1 MDNDLTQLLSF
12 EDVSSQTAL
21 QLGVRFVLSLIAGL
35 IVAFVFRRSRDDS
48 NAQSDRAMFA
58 TLVLLSVL
66 ICMVTAVI
74 GNYVARAFSL
84 AGALSIVRFR
94 TIVEDTRD
102 TAFVI
107 FAVVV
112 GMAIGYGQILVPLI
126 GIPIVSV
133 AAILLKDWSKS
144 EMNAH
149 TSAPGDTGT
158 LLVRVGLGIDATE
171 ILKNILEEQTRK
183 CTCVQVTTTKQGAAI
198 EIKYRV
204 SLSSGVDP
212 VLLINKMNR
221 IEGVQSA
228 TLDLET

>member
-1 MDNDLTQLLSF
+1 MDNDLLQLLAL
-12 EDVSSQTAL
+12 EDVSSQNAL
-21 QLGVRFVLSLIAGL
+21 QLGIRFVLSLLAGL
-35 IVAFVFRRSRDDS
+35 LVALVFRRSRDES
-48 NAQSDRAMFA
+48 NLQSDRAMFA
-58 TLVLLSVL
+58 TLVLLSIL

-126 GIPIVSV
+126 GIPLV
-133 AAILLKDWSKS
+133 AVVAILLKDWSQP
-144 EMNAH
+144 ENAARG
-149 TSAPGDTGT
+149 SAPGLSGS

-171 ILKNILEEQTRK
+171 VLKNIFSEQTNQ
-183 CTCVQVTTTKQGAAI
+183 CACVQVTTTKQGAAI

-204 SLSSGVDP
+204 QLITGIDP
-212 VLLINKMNR
+212 VIFVNKMNR
-221 IEGVQSA
+221 IEGIQSA

>member
-1 MDNDLTQLLSF
+1 MDNDLLQLLAL
-12 EDVSSQTAL
+12 EDVSSQNAL
-21 QLGVRFVLSLIAGL
+21 QLGIRFVLSLVAGL
-35 IVAFVFRRSRDDS
+35 VVAMVFRRSRDES
-48 NAQSDRAMFA
+48 NLQSDRAMFA

-126 GIPIVSV
+126 GIPLFQNKHI
-133 AAILLKDWSKS
+133 
-144 EMNAH
+144 NAPVCKWRPRNRERRLR
-149 TSAPGDTGT
+149 SS
-158 LLVRVGLGIDATE
+158 
-171 ILKNILEEQTRK
+171 
-183 CTCVQVTTTKQGAAI
+183 I
-198 EIKYRV
+198 EF
-204 SLSSGVDP
+204 
-212 VLLINKMNR
+212 N
-221 IEGVQSA
+221 
-228 TLDLET
+228 

>member
-171 ILKNILEEQTRK
+171 ILKNILEEQTKK
-183 CTCVQVTTTKQGAAI
+183 CTCVQVATTKQGAAI

-204 SLSSGVDP
+204 SLSAGIDP

>member
-1 MDNDLTQLLSF
+1 
-12 EDVSSQTAL
+12 
-21 QLGVRFVLSLIAGL
+21 
-35 IVAFVFRRSRDDS
+35 
-48 NAQSDRAMFA
+48 
-58 TLVLLSVL
+58 
-66 ICMVTAVI
+66 MVTAVI

-112 GMAIGYGQILVPLI
+112 GMAIGYGQVLVPLI
-126 GIPIVSV
+126 GIPIV
-133 AAILLKDWSKS
+133 AIATILLKDWSTPENVAS
-144 EMNAH
+144 V
-149 TSAPGDTGT
+149 SATGIT
-158 LLVRVGLGIDATE
+158 GSLLVRVGLGIDATE
-171 ILKNILEEQTRK
+171 ILNGILSEQTNQ

-204 SLSSGVDP
+204 QLVASIDP
-212 VLLINKMNR
+212 VLFINKMNR

-228 TLDLET
+228 TLDLEN

>member
-1 MDNDLTQLLSF
+1 
-12 EDVSSQTAL
+12 
-21 QLGVRFVLSLIAGL
+21 
-35 IVAFVFRRSRDDS
+35 
-48 NAQSDRAMFA
+48 
-58 TLVLLSVL
+58 LVLLSVL

-126 GIPIVSV
+126 GIPLVAV
-133 AAILLKDWSKS
+133 AAILLKDWSQP
-144 EMNAH
+144 ENAAPV
-149 TSAPGDTGT
+149 SAPGLAGS

-171 ILKNILEEQTRK
+171 VLKNILSEQTNQ
-183 CTCVQVTTTKQGAAI
+183 CACVQVTTTKQGAAI

-204 SLSSGVDP
+204 QLIAGIDP
-212 VLLINKMNR
+212 VLFVNKMNR
-221 IEGVQSA
+221 IEGIQSA
-228 TLDLET
+228 TIDLET

>member
-1 MDNDLTQLLSF
+1 MDNDLLQLLAL
-12 EDVSSQTAL
+12 EDVSSQNAL
-21 QLGVRFVLSLIAGL
+21 QLGIRFVLSLVAGL
-35 IVAFVFRRSRDDS
+35 VVAMVFRRSRDES
-48 NAQSDRAMFA
+48 NLQSDRAMFA

-74 GNYVARAFSL
+74 GNYVARAF
-84 AGALSIVRFR
+84 SIVRFR

-126 GIPIVSV
+126 GIPLVAV
-133 AAILLKDWSKS
+133 AAILLKDWSQP
-144 EMNAH
+144 ENAAPV
-149 TSAPGDTGT
+149 SAPGSAGS
-158 LLVRVGLGIDATE
+158 LLVRVGLGIDATDV
-171 ILKNILEEQTRK
+171 LKNILSEQTYQ
-183 CTCVQVTTTKQGAAI
+183 CACVQVATTKQGAAI

-204 SLSSGVDP
+204 QLIAGIDP
-212 VLLINKMNR
+212 VLFINKMNR

>member
-1 MDNDLTQLLSF
+1 MDNDLLQLLAL
-12 EDVSSQTAL
+12 EDVSSQNAL
-21 QLGVRFVLSLIAGL
+21 QLGIRFVLSLIAGL
-35 IVAFVFRRSRDDS
+35 VVALVFRRSRDES
-48 NAQSDRAMFA
+48 NLQSDRAMFA

-126 GIPIVSV
+126 GIPLVAV
-133 AAILLKDWSKS
+133 AAILLKDWSLP
-144 EMNAH
+144 ENAARV
-149 TSAPGDTGT
+149 SAPGLAGS

-171 ILKNILEEQTRK
+171 VLKNILSEQTNQ

-204 SLSSGVDP
+204 QLIAGIDP
-212 VLLINKMNR
+212 VLFVNKMNR
-221 IEGVQSA
+221 IEGIQSA